1 MARPRRVNVD
11 LENLA
16 QIMAVE
22 AIDIEDLR
30 CAQAILLPA
39 LLGTTLEQT
48 ALLLGVG
55 RASVHRLQVRMCKR
69 CTEPDEVRPSRGGR
83 RHASLTLEEE
93 KEFLSSWAQT
103 SNTGEVLIVSPIRE
117 ALAQKLGHPVS
128 ASVVYRMLSRH
139 GWRKVAP
146 DTRHPKS
153 DPKMQDEW
161 KKTP

>member
-1 MARPRRVNVD
+1 MGNFCHFTSNRKFSDNF
-11 LENLA
+11 NLF
-16 QIMAVE
+16 
-22 AIDIEDLR
+22 
-30 CAQAILLPA
+30 
-39 LLGTTLEQT
+39 TT
-48 ALLLGVG
+48 
-55 RASVHRLQVRMCKR
+55 S
-69 CTEPDEVRPSRGGR
+69 EPDEVRPSRGGR

-103 SNTGEVLIVSPIRE
+103 SNTGEVLIASPIRE